1 MVRRELLARGRH
13 TLYHYGDGTNL
24 FLLTAKRQNEPMT
37 AKPICDS
44 GPLEYMATLSLLPPY
59 SLDDVKAA
67 YRAKVL
73 ETHRTTVV
81 R

>member
-1 MVRRELLARGRH
+1 
-13 TLYHYGDGTNL
+13 
-24 FLLTAKRQNEPMT
+24 MT

-73 ETHRTTVV
+73 ETHPDHGGTIAAIL
-81 R
+81 